1 MSRNLKL
8 TAKAS
13 QKYQLKETEEY
24 IEIPFVALSENTTF
38 RPLIN
43 YEPTDASFTS
53 EAVKLTAEKLKGKPL
68 LANHRESVT
77 HIIGVVANTEVLN
90 GELIAYV
97 RIPKAEEKIVALAK
111 MKPSPIRE
119 VSIGGYI
126 TNYTVDEATGVVTI
140 NEFEPVELS
149 LVLQGA
155 EPNNRR
161 LDAKKSKEDLDMQE
175 EIKKLLAKNS
185 ELESQIKQKDEEIQS
200 LKASLE
206 EKEKEIQKL
215 QAEKLQIEL
224 SAYKTEKLSE
234 VPEEVREL
242 LKASLEVAKTKEEVD
257 KLTAT
262 FKEKLPKIQA
272 GFTIPNPN
280 DNTKTED
287 NPFIVY

>member
-1 MSRNLKL
+1 MSKNLKL
-8 TAKAS
+8 TAKTN
-13 QKYQLKETEEY
+13 QKYKLKETDEY
-24 IEIPFVALSENTTF
+24 IEIPFVALSENTIF
-38 RPLIN
+38 RPLID
-43 YEPTDASFTS
+43 YEPKDASFTP
-53 EAVKLTAEKLKGKPL
+53 EAIKLTAEKLKGKPL
-68 LANHRESVT
+68 LADHRESIT
-77 HIIGVVANTEVLN
+77 HIVGVVADAEVVN

-140 NEFEPVELS
+140 NEFEPIELS
-149 LVLQGA
+149 LVLAGA

-175 EIKKLLAKNS
+175 EIKKLLAKNT
-185 ELESQIKQKDEEIQS
+185 ELESQLKQKEEEIQS

-206 EKEKEIQKL
+206 EKEKEVQKL
-215 QAEKLQIEL
+215 QTEKLQAEL

-262 FKEKLPKIQA
+262 FKEKLPKMQA
-272 GFTIPNPN
+272 GLTIPNPN

-287 NPFIVY
+287 NPFNTY

>member
-1 MSRNLKL
+1 MNKSLKL
-8 TAKAS
+8 LAQAS
-13 QKYQLKETEEY
+13 HKYQLKETDEY
-24 IEIPFVALSENTTF
+24 IEIPFVALSEDTIF

-53 EAVKLTAEKLKGKPL
+53 EAVKLTAKKLQGKPL
-68 LANHRESVT
+68 LADHRESVF
-77 HIIGVVANTEVLN
+77 HIIGVVASTEVVN

-126 TNYTVDEATGVVTI
+126 TNYTVDEATRVVTI

-161 LDAKKSKEDLDMQE
+161 LDAKKIKEDLDMQE
-175 EIKKLLAKNS
+175 EIKKLLAKNT
-185 ELESQIKQKDEEIQS
+185 ELESQLQS
-200 LKASLE
+200 LKAKLE

-215 QAEKLQIEL
+215 QAEKQKAEL
-224 SAYKTEKLSE
+224 SAYRTEKLSE
-234 VPEEVREL
+234 VPETVRDL
-242 LKASLEVAKTKEEVD
+242 LKASLEVAKTKEEID

-280 DNTKTED
+280 DSVATEES
-287 NPFIVY
+287 PFFKY